1 MSFRKQITISLIIVI
16 MAAGI
21 SYGIIY
27 YENKNTRL
35 ASEEDAYNQG
45 LTAFEKGDWNKA
57 KELLSEVSKD
67 SPYYQKA
74 QSEIKEA
81 DNKITEEKINKA
93 VKAATGALQ
102 EETEKAQQQA
112 TEAKQKAKAAEE
124 AAGTLKEQTEKAK
137 QEAAEA
143 KQKAEEAN
151 QALQQEKSKEADLS
165 SIVSQWKPLVGLVYC
180 EFRYSDTFYKYLSK
194 SGSGIAIK
202 FANQSLSIITN
213 KHVVTDASGYGAYAC
228 VFAFP
233 DHFYIYKNDGN
244 WEGIKVYSGLDGA
257 LVNVSN
263 ADWYLLN
270 LTASFPKL
278 CQNKPSE
285 GDKVV
290 ILGYPAIGSSEGI
303 TVTQGIIS
311 GFEGNYFITDAKIDA
326 GNSGGA
332 AILVKDNCLLGLP
345 TYGVIGGAESL
356 GRILDFN
363 VFVQK

>member
-16 MAAGI
+16 MGVGI

-27 YENKNTRL
+27 YKNIRL

-45 LTAFEKGDWNKA
+45 LIALEKGDWNKA
-57 KELLSEVSKD
+57 KELLSKVSKD

-93 VKAATGALQ
+93 VEAATRALQ
-102 EETEKAQQQA
+102 EETKKAQQQA
-112 TEAKQKAKAAEE
+112 TEAKQKVKAAEE

-137 QEAAEA
+137 QEVAEA

-202 FANQSLSIITN
+202 FPNQPLSIITN
-213 KHVVTDASGYGAYAC
+213 KHVVTDALGYGAYAC
-228 VFAFP
+228 AFAFP
-233 DHFYIYKNDGN
+233 DHSYIYKNDGN
-244 WEGIKVYSGLDGA
+244 WEGIKVYSGLDAA

-263 ADWYLLN
+263 ADRYLLN

-326 GNSGGA
+326 GTSGGA

-345 TYGVIGGAESL
+345 TYGVIGEAESL

-363 VFVQK
+363 VLVPK